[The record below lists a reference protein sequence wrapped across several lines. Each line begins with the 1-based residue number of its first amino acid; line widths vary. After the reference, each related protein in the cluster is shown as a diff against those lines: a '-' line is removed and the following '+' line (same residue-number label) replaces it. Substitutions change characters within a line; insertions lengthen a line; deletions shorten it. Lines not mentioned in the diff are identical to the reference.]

1 MTSFLEVWLFWCFR
15 RCRSG
20 GKSRGRGRG
29 GWMSMK
35 PLKSLEKTS
44 DLQV

>member
-15 RCRSG
+15 CRTG

-29 GWMSMK
+29 GGGG
-35 PLKSLEKTS
+35 
-44 DLQV
+44 V